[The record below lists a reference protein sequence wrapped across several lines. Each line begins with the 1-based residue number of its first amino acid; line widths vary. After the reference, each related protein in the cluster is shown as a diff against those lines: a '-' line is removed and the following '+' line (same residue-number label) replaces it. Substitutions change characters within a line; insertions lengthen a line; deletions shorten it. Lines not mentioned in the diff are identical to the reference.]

1 VVKTTAAPPA
11 GDPFAGTQYRALER
25 IDAGGMGEV
34 FLVEHRHLR
43 RTFVAKALH
52 TPLARHPQVV
62 DRVRLEAQALGRL
75 NHPNIVSISGF
86 GMTTD
91 GRPFLVMEHLQGRTL
106 EDELA
111 ARGRLALREAIAI
124 TCQLLS
130 GLEAAH
136 ALGIVHRDVKPD
148 NLFLADH
155 PPGGQVVKILDFGVA
170 RVLPSA
176 PPTAPR
182 PLVLPTETGAVIGTP
197 RFLSPEAAAGERVD
211 TRADLYGAGLVLY
224 TMVAGRGPFDHV
236 EGDGL
241 LSAYAVDT
249 PAPPSSHTSE
259 RIPVRFDEIVL
270 RALAKDPGARFQ
282 TAAELRGALESLLQT
297 DEPAKPASGIVTN
310 GPRNSAPPE
319 SSPPRPAAALSSS
332 FGVTDEKRHRR
343 AGKHEPSRLALVLLF
358 FVGAVVSAL
367 GAGALVT
374 LLTSGR

>member
-1 VVKTTAAPPA
+1 MQSSASPPA
-11 GDPFAGTQYRALER
+11 SDPFEGTQYKAIER

-52 TPLARHPQVV
+52 TPLSRHPQVV

-91 GRPFLVMEHLQGRTL
+91 GRPFLVMEHLKGRTL
-106 EDELA
+106 QDELA
-111 ARGRLALREAIAI
+111 DRGHLTLREAVTI

-148 NLFLADH
+148 NLFLVDV
-155 PPGGQVVKILDFGVA
+155 PGGERVVKILDFGVA

-224 TMVAGRGPFDHV
+224 TMIAGRGPFDHA
-236 EGDGL
+236 EGDAL
-241 LSAYAVDT
+241 LAAHAMDT
-249 PAPPSSHTSE
+249 PPPPSSQSSQ
-259 RIPVRFDEIVL
+259 RIPLRFDHLVL
-270 RALAKDPGARFQ
+270 RALAKDPAARFQ
-282 TAAELRGALESLLQT
+282 TAAELRSALESLLQAEDPNQLAGNST
-297 DEPAKPASGIVTN
+297 PKVPS
-310 GPRNSAPPE
+310 SAPPRE
-319 SSPPRPAAALSSS
+319 SSHPRPAAALGSS
-332 FGVTDEKRHRR
+332 FGVTANASQARDARR
-343 AGKHEPSRLALVLLF
+343 APSRLGLILLF
-358 FVGAVVSAL
+358 VVGVVVSAL
-367 GAGALVT
+367 GTGALVT
-374 LLTSGR
+374 LLGNAR